1 MSLTGDLLGFS
12 KRAKLAPRPQG
23 QQLGQ
28 TWSETTE
35 SRLKH
40 SRGSEL
46 MKRNKLVLRSGF
58 TLVELLVVIAIIG
71 ILVGLLLPAVQA
83 AREAA
88 RRMSCSSNARQLGLA
103 LMNYESAYKRLPP
116 SRISTNNPVFQ
127 VSWPAMILPMIE
139 QGPNFTRYN
148 FNLPWYAPANDVVT
162 TTQIPIM
169 ICPSSPSPRDVP
181 PQNLYAAISNNL
193 RTDSPLWGAA
203 DYGSI
208 NAVRNAAFVAA
219 GLPSI
224 GTREVMGAMGRG
236 PEGVKLATI
245 RDGLSNTLVIGEGAG
260 RPTMYV
266 SGRRVVNP
274 RTGNI
279 AAGTN
284 VTADGWGW
292 ADINGGFSVDGSN
305 DQGLQNNT
313 TSAGATTIVGSC
325 FMNCTNDSEFYA
337 FHGSGAHYVV
347 GDGSVQFISANIA
360 GPAFVA
366 LCTRDLG
373 DIGNFGD

>member
-1 MSLTGDLLGFS
+1 
-12 KRAKLAPRPQG
+12 
-23 QQLGQ
+23 
-28 TWSETTE
+28 
-35 SRLKH
+35 
-40 SRGSEL
+40 
-46 MKRNKLVLRSGF
+46 MKRNKLILRSGF

-103 LMNYESAYKRLPP
+103 LLNYESAYKRLPP

-148 FNLPWYAPANDVVT
+148 FNLPWYSPVNDVVT

-169 ICPSSPSPRDVP
+169 ICPSSPSPRDLP

-193 RTDSPLWGAA
+193 RTDSPLWGHA

-208 NAVRNAAFVAA
+208 NAVRNAAFIAA

-236 PEGVKLATI
+236 PEGVKLASI

-266 SGRRVVNP
+266 SGRRVINP
-274 RTGNI
+274 RSGI
-279 AAGTN
+279 ASGTN

-292 ADINGGFSVDGSN
+292 ADINGGFSVDGAN
-305 DQGLQNNT
+305 AQGMQNSTN
-313 TSAGATTIVGSC
+313 SSGATTIVGNC

-366 LCTRDLG
+366 LCTRDFG

>member
-1 MSLTGDLLGFS
+1 
-12 KRAKLAPRPQG
+12 
-23 QQLGQ
+23 
-28 TWSETTE
+28 
-35 SRLKH
+35 
-40 SRGSEL
+40 
-46 MKRNKLVLRSGF
+46 
-58 TLVELLVVIAIIG
+58 
-71 ILVGLLLPAVQA
+71 
-83 AREAA
+83 
-88 RRMSCSSNARQLGLA
+88 
-103 LMNYESAYKRLPP
+103 
-116 SRISTNNPVFQ
+116 
-127 VSWPAMILPMIE
+127 
-139 QGPNFTRYN
+139 
-148 FNLPWYAPANDVVT
+148 
-162 TTQIPIM
+162 
-169 ICPSSPSPRDVP
+169 
-181 PQNLYAAISNNL
+181 
-193 RTDSPLWGAA
+193 LWGAA

-224 GTREVMGAMGRG
+224 GIREVMGAMGRG
-236 PEGVKLATI
+236 PEGVKLAMI

-260 RPTMYV
+260 RPSMYV
-266 SGRRVVNP
+266 SGRKVPNP

-305 DQGLQNNT
+305 AQGLQNNT
-313 TSAGATTIVGSC
+313 TSSGATTIVGSC

>member
-1 MSLTGDLLGFS
+1 
-12 KRAKLAPRPQG
+12 
-23 QQLGQ
+23 
-28 TWSETTE
+28 
-35 SRLKH
+35 
-40 SRGSEL
+40 

-103 LMNYESAYKRLPP
+103 LMNYERAYKRLPP

-148 FNLPWYAPANDVVT
+148 FNLPWYAPVNDVVT

-193 RTDSPLWGAA
+193 RTDSPLWGHA

-208 NAVRNAAFVAA
+208 NAVRNSAFVAA
-219 GLPSI
+219 GLASI

-274 RTGNI
+274 RPGI
-279 AAGTN
+279 ASGTN
-284 VTADGWGW
+284 VVVDGWGW

-305 DQGLQNNT
+305 AQGLQNST
-313 TSAGATTIVGSC
+313 TSAGATTIVGNC

>member
-1 MSLTGDLLGFS
+1 
-12 KRAKLAPRPQG
+12 
-23 QQLGQ
+23 
-28 TWSETTE
+28 
-35 SRLKH
+35 
-40 SRGSEL
+40 

-116 SRISTNNPVFQ
+116 SRISTKNPVFQ

-193 RTDSPLWGAA
+193 RTDSPLWGHA

-208 NAVRNAAFVAA
+208 NAVRNSAFVAA

-274 RTGNI
+274 RPGI
-279 AAGTN
+279 ASGTN
-284 VTADGWGW
+284 VTVDGWGW

-305 DQGLQNNT
+305 AQGLQNST
-313 TSAGATTIVGSC
+313 TSAGATTIVGNC

>member
-1 MSLTGDLLGFS
+1 
-12 KRAKLAPRPQG
+12 
-23 QQLGQ
+23 
-28 TWSETTE
+28 
-35 SRLKH
+35 
-40 SRGSEL
+40 

-116 SRISTNNPVFQ
+116 SRISTSNPVFQ

-193 RTDSPLWGAA
+193 RTDSPLWGHA

-208 NAVRNAAFVAA
+208 NAVRNSAFVAA

-274 RTGNI
+274 RPGI
-279 AAGTN
+279 ASGTN
-284 VTADGWGW
+284 VTVDGWGW

-305 DQGLQNNT
+305 AQGLQNST
-313 TSAGATTIVGSC
+313 TSAGATTIVGNC

>member
-1 MSLTGDLLGFS
+1 
-12 KRAKLAPRPQG
+12 
-23 QQLGQ
+23 
-28 TWSETTE
+28 
-35 SRLKH
+35 
-40 SRGSEL
+40 

-148 FNLPWYAPANDVVT
+148 FNLPWYAPVNDVVT

-193 RTDSPLWGAA
+193 RTDSPLWGHA

-274 RTGNI
+274 RPGI
-279 AAGTN
+279 ASGTN
-284 VTADGWGW
+284 VVVDGWGW

-305 DQGLQNNT
+305 AQGLQNST
-313 TSAGATTIVGSC
+313 TSAGATTIVGNC

>member
-1 MSLTGDLLGFS
+1 
-12 KRAKLAPRPQG
+12 
-23 QQLGQ
+23 
-28 TWSETTE
+28 
-35 SRLKH
+35 
-40 SRGSEL
+40 
-46 MKRNKLVLRSGF
+46 MKRNKLILRSGF

-103 LMNYESAYKRLPP
+103 LLNYESAYKRLPP

-148 FNLPWYAPANDVVT
+148 FNLPWYSPVNDVVT

-193 RTDSPLWGAA
+193 RTDSPLWGHA

-266 SGRRVVNP
+266 SGRRVINP
-274 RTGNI
+274 RSGI

-305 DQGLQNNT
+305 AQGMQNST
-313 TSAGATTIVGSC
+313 TSAGATTIVGNC

-366 LCTRDLG
+366 LCTRDFG

>member
-1 MSLTGDLLGFS
+1 
-12 KRAKLAPRPQG
+12 
-23 QQLGQ
+23 
-28 TWSETTE
+28 
-35 SRLKH
+35 
-40 SRGSEL
+40 

-169 ICPSSPSPRDVP
+169 ICPSSPSPRDIP

-193 RTDSPLWGAA
+193 RTDSPLWGHA

-208 NAVRNAAFVAA
+208 NAVRNSAFVAA

-266 SGRRVVNP
+266 SGRRVINP
-274 RTGNI
+274 RPGI
-279 AAGTN
+279 ASGTN
-284 VTADGWGW
+284 VTVDGWGW

-305 DQGLQNNT
+305 AQGLQNST
-313 TSAGATTIVGSC
+313 TSAGATTIVGNC

>member
-1 MSLTGDLLGFS
+1 
-12 KRAKLAPRPQG
+12 
-23 QQLGQ
+23 
-28 TWSETTE
+28 
-35 SRLKH
+35 
-40 SRGSEL
+40 

-103 LMNYESAYKRLPP
+103 LMNYESAHKRLPP
-116 SRISTNNPVFQ
+116 SRISTSNPVFQ

-208 NAVRNAAFVAA
+208 NAVRNSAFVAA

-274 RTGNI
+274 RPGI
-279 AAGTN
+279 ASGTN
-284 VTADGWGW
+284 VVVDGWGW

-305 DQGLQNNT
+305 AQGLQNST
-313 TSAGATTIVGSC
+313 TSAGATTIVGNC

>member
-1 MSLTGDLLGFS
+1 
-12 KRAKLAPRPQG
+12 
-23 QQLGQ
+23 
-28 TWSETTE
+28 
-35 SRLKH
+35 
-40 SRGSEL
+40 
-46 MKRNKLVLRSGF
+46 MKRNKLILRSGF

-103 LMNYESAYKRLPP
+103 LLNYESAYKRLPP

-148 FNLPWYAPANDVVT
+148 FNLPWYSPVNDVVT

-193 RTDSPLWGAA
+193 RTDSPLWGHA

-208 NAVRNAAFVAA
+208 NAVRNAAFIAA

-274 RTGNI
+274 RPGI
-279 AAGTN
+279 ASGTN
-284 VTADGWGW
+284 VVVDGWGW

-305 DQGLQNNT
+305 AQGLQNST
-313 TSAGATTIVGSC
+313 TSAGATTIVGNC

>member
-1 MSLTGDLLGFS
+1 
-12 KRAKLAPRPQG
+12 
-23 QQLGQ
+23 
-28 TWSETTE
+28 
-35 SRLKH
+35 
-40 SRGSEL
+40 

-193 RTDSPLWGAA
+193 RTDSPLWGHA

-208 NAVRNAAFVAA
+208 NAVRNSAFVAA

-266 SGRRVVNP
+266 SGRRVINP
-274 RTGNI
+274 RPGI
-279 AAGTN
+279 ASGTN
-284 VTADGWGW
+284 VTVDGWGW

-305 DQGLQNNT
+305 AQGLQNST
-313 TSAGATTIVGSC
+313 TSAGATTIVGNC

>member
-1 MSLTGDLLGFS
+1 
-12 KRAKLAPRPQG
+12 
-23 QQLGQ
+23 
-28 TWSETTE
+28 
-35 SRLKH
+35 
-40 SRGSEL
+40 
-46 MKRNKLVLRSGF
+46 
-58 TLVELLVVIAIIG
+58 
-71 ILVGLLLPAVQA
+71 
-83 AREAA
+83 
-88 RRMSCSSNARQLGLA
+88 
-103 LMNYESAYKRLPP
+103 
-116 SRISTNNPVFQ
+116 
-127 VSWPAMILPMIE
+127 MILPMIE

-169 ICPSSPSPRDVP
+169 ICPSSPSPRDTP

-193 RTDSPLWGAA
+193 RTDSPLWGHA

-208 NAVRNAAFVAA
+208 NAVRNSAFVAA

-305 DQGLQNNT
+305 AQGLQNNT
-313 TSAGATTIVGSC
+313 TSAGATTIVGNC

>member
-1 MSLTGDLLGFS
+1 
-12 KRAKLAPRPQG
+12 
-23 QQLGQ
+23 
-28 TWSETTE
+28 
-35 SRLKH
+35 
-40 SRGSEL
+40 
-46 MKRNKLVLRSGF
+46 MKRNKLILRSGF

-103 LMNYESAYKRLPP
+103 LMNYESAHKRLPP

-193 RTDSPLWGAA
+193 RTDSPLWGHA

-208 NAVRNAAFVAA
+208 NAVRNSAFVAA

-274 RTGNI
+274 RPGI
-279 AAGTN
+279 ASGTN
-284 VTADGWGW
+284 VTVDGWGW

-305 DQGLQNNT
+305 AQGLQNST
-313 TSAGATTIVGSC
+313 TSAGATTIVGNC

>member
-1 MSLTGDLLGFS
+1 
-12 KRAKLAPRPQG
+12 
-23 QQLGQ
+23 
-28 TWSETTE
+28 
-35 SRLKH
+35 
-40 SRGSEL
+40 
-46 MKRNKLVLRSGF
+46 MKRNKLILRSGF

-103 LMNYESAYKRLPP
+103 LMNY
-116 SRISTNNPVFQ
+116 
-127 VSWPAMILPMIE
+127 E

-193 RTDSPLWGAA
+193 RTDSPLWGHA

-208 NAVRNAAFVAA
+208 NAVRNSAFVAA

-274 RTGNI
+274 RPGI
-279 AAGTN
+279 ASGTN
-284 VTADGWGW
+284 VVVDGWGW

-305 DQGLQNNT
+305 AQGLQNST
-313 TSAGATTIVGSC
+313 TSAGATTIVGNC

>member
-1 MSLTGDLLGFS
+1 
-12 KRAKLAPRPQG
+12 
-23 QQLGQ
+23 
-28 TWSETTE
+28 
-35 SRLKH
+35 
-40 SRGSEL
+40 

-116 SRISTNNPVFQ
+116 SRISTSNPVFQ

-193 RTDSPLWGAA
+193 RTDSPLWGHA

-208 NAVRNAAFVAA
+208 NAVRNSAFVAA

-274 RTGNI
+274 RPGI
-279 AAGTN
+279 ASGTN
-284 VTADGWGW
+284 VTVDGWGW

-305 DQGLQNNT
+305 AQGLQNST
-313 TSAGATTIVGSC
+313 TSAGATTIGGNC

>member
-1 MSLTGDLLGFS
+1 
-12 KRAKLAPRPQG
+12 
-23 QQLGQ
+23 
-28 TWSETTE
+28 
-35 SRLKH
+35 
-40 SRGSEL
+40 

-103 LMNYESAYKRLPP
+103 LLNYESAYKRLPP

-148 FNLPWYAPANDVVT
+148 FNLPWYSPVNDVVT

-193 RTDSPLWGAA
+193 RTDSPLWGHA

-208 NAVRNAAFVAA
+208 NAVRNAAFIAA

-266 SGRRVVNP
+266 SGRRVINP
-274 RTGNI
+274 RSGI

-305 DQGLQNNT
+305 AQGMQNST
-313 TSAGATTIVGSC
+313 TSAGATTIVGNC

>member
-1 MSLTGDLLGFS
+1 
-12 KRAKLAPRPQG
+12 
-23 QQLGQ
+23 
-28 TWSETTE
+28 
-35 SRLKH
+35 
-40 SRGSEL
+40 

-224 GTREVMGAMGRG
+224 GIREVMGAMGRG

-325 FMNCTNDSEFYA
+325 CMNCTNDSEFYA

>member
-1 MSLTGDLLGFS
+1 
-12 KRAKLAPRPQG
+12 
-23 QQLGQ
+23 
-28 TWSETTE
+28 
-35 SRLKH
+35 
-40 SRGSEL
+40 

-103 LMNYESAYKRLPP
+103 LMNYESAHKRLPP

-193 RTDSPLWGAA
+193 RTDSPLWGHA

-208 NAVRNAAFVAA
+208 NAVRNSAFVAA

-274 RTGNI
+274 RPGI
-279 AAGTN
+279 ASGTN
-284 VTADGWGW
+284 VVVDGWGW

-305 DQGLQNNT
+305 AQGLQNST
-313 TSAGATTIVGSC
+313 TSAGATTIVGNC

>member
-1 MSLTGDLLGFS
+1 
-12 KRAKLAPRPQG
+12 
-23 QQLGQ
+23 
-28 TWSETTE
+28 
-35 SRLKH
+35 
-40 SRGSEL
+40 
-46 MKRNKLVLRSGF
+46 MKRNKLILRSGF

-103 LMNYESAYKRLPP
+103 LLNYESAYKRLPP
-116 SRISTNNPVFQ
+116 SRISTSNPVFQ

-148 FNLPWYAPANDVVT
+148 FNLPWYAPVNDVVT

-169 ICPSSPSPRDVP
+169 ICPSSPSPRDLP

-193 RTDSPLWGAA
+193 RTDSPLWGHA

-208 NAVRNAAFVAA
+208 NAVRNAAFIAA

-266 SGRRVVNP
+266 SGRRVINP
-274 RTGNI
+274 RSGI
-279 AAGTN
+279 ASGTN

-292 ADINGGFSVDGSN
+292 ADINGGFSVDGAN
-305 DQGLQNNT
+305 AQGLQNSTN
-313 TSAGATTIVGSC
+313 SSGATTIVGNC

-366 LCTRDLG
+366 LCTRDFG

>member
-1 MSLTGDLLGFS
+1 
-12 KRAKLAPRPQG
+12 
-23 QQLGQ
+23 
-28 TWSETTE
+28 
-35 SRLKH
+35 
-40 SRGSEL
+40 

-116 SRISTNNPVFQ
+116 SRISTSNPVFQ

-193 RTDSPLWGAA
+193 RTDSPLWGHA

-208 NAVRNAAFVAA
+208 NAVRNSAFVAA

-266 SGRRVVNP
+266 SGRRVINP
-274 RTGNI
+274 RPGI
-279 AAGTN
+279 ASGTN
-284 VTADGWGW
+284 VTVDGWGW

-305 DQGLQNNT
+305 AQGLQNST
-313 TSAGATTIVGSC
+313 TSAGATTIVGNC